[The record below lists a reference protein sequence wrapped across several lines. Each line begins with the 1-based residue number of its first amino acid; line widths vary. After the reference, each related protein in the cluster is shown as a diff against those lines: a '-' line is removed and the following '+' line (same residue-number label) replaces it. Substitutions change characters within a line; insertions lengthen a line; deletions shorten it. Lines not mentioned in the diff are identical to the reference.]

1 MGVSCRTHGQAL
13 GILITPLQR
22 VSASLPSLLRPLRP
36 RYAQAPS
43 GRSPDRG
50 RPSELNRVGGRD
62 SAWLSLEGRH
72 ASHNAVSH
80 VAAHKPLRCP
90 AWHSSRRNAVA
101 RCAEIGHLPS
111 LSNSTPPRAAVP
123 AQPSGCVPR
132 HLSRLSGRSRASG
145 TAWRSAAGCRI
156 DDVAWLPTRGFAG
169 ERPRATAPCCCHGCV
184 RLTQRNFAA
193 IDARNRALDRST
205 ATSTAIQDRQAA
217 SQLHRIHP
225 LGEEPT

>member
-1 MGVSCRTHGQAL
+1 LSHTWAGPWHPDNTAPARQRILTLAL
-13 GILITPLQR
+13 ETT
-22 VSASLPSLLRPLRP
+22 AAALR
-36 RYAQAPS
+36 AAPS

-62 SAWLSLEGRH
+62 SAWLSLEGRD
-72 ASHNAVSH
+72 ASHNAVAH

-101 RCAEIGHLPS
+101 HCAEIRHLPS
-111 LSNSTPPRAAVP
+111 LSNSTPPSRRCPRSRAAAGGDTCP
-123 AQPSGCVPR
+123 G
-132 HLSRLSGRSRASG
+132 LSGRSRASG

-169 ERPRATAPCCCHGCV
+169 ERPSATAPCCCHGCV

-205 ATSTAIQDRQAA
+205 ATSTAIRDRQAA